1 MAYKIEP
8 RKVAGVILEANQA
21 LNGKGFNHGEVIVGL
36 SELLGR
42 IVVECSKTSIQTQ
55 EMVKV
60 IESHLA
66 KTIEI
71 GSQATQ
77 KSLIERV

>member
-1 MAYKIEP
+1 MAYQIDP
-8 RKVAGVILEANQA
+8 RKVAGVILETNQI
-21 LNGKGFNHGEVIVGL
+21 LNGRGFNHGEVIIGL

-42 IVVECSKTSIQTQ
+42 IVVECSKNAIQTK
-55 EMVKV
+55 EMVKI
-60 IESHLA
+60 IESQLT

-77 KSLIERV
+77 KSIIERV

>member
-1 MAYKIEP
+1 MAYNIEP

-42 IVVECSKTSIQTQ
+42 IVVEVSKNSIQTK

>member
-8 RKVAGVILEANQA
+8 RKVAGVIIEANQA
-21 LNGKGFNHGEVIVGL
+21 LNGKGFNHGEVIIGL

-42 IVVECSKTSIQTQ
+42 IVVEASKTSIQTQ
-55 EMVKV
+55 EMVKI

>member
-8 RKVAGVILEANQA
+8 RKVAGVIREANEA
-21 LNGKGFNHGEVIVGL
+21 LNGKGFNHGEVIIGL

-42 IVVECSKTSIQTQ
+42 VVVETAQNSIQTQ
-55 EMVKV
+55 EMVKI

-66 KTIEI
+66 KTVEI

>member
-1 MAYKIEP
+1 MAYNIEP

-21 LNGKGFNHGEVIVGL
+21 INGKGFNHGEVIIGL

-42 IVVECSKTSIQTQ
+42 IVVECAKNRIQTQ